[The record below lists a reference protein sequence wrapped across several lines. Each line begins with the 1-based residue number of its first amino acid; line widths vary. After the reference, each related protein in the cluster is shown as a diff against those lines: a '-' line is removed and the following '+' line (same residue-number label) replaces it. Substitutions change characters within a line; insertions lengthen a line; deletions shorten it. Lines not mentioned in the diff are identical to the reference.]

1 MNKSNLSDQGGII
14 DLGNKLFYYDSWSY
28 QCSYDDA
35 GNAVYTYTFTLSDGQ
50 KNPER
55 LTNDRVGKMA
65 SIGKG
70 LEYQGIPYYMNQMNE
85 WIRSFS
91 QHFNDILQGGYD
103 SYNNPGNILFA
114 GKYPIDDEQYD
125 FPSDDRYD
133 LFTYEAYQ
141 KKVEELVAGG
151 MTEEEAKAAATM
163 TVESDADSYYK
174 LTAKNFGI
182 LTAVLED
189 ANLLANRNTQ
199 SDGVEQN
206 DLLSDLKSMA
216 YNKEIM
222 SFRGCSA
229 SEFLQC
235 VLGDVALNANRAN
248 TFSKN
253 YENIA
258 GVIDNQR
265 LSISGVDED
274 EEAVNL
280 VKYQNGYNLASK
292 MIQTLT
298 EIYDR
303 LILETG
309 V

>member
-1 MNKSNLSDQGGII
+1 
-14 DLGNKLFYYDSWSY
+14 
-28 QCSYDDA
+28 
-35 GNAVYTYTFTLSDGQ
+35 
-50 KNPER
+50 
-55 LTNDRVGKMA
+55 MA
-65 SIGKG
+65 TR
-70 LEYQGIPYYMNQMNE
+70 NE
-85 WIRSFS
+85 
-91 QHFNDILQGGYD
+91 
-103 SYNNPGNILFA
+103 
-114 GKYPIDDEQYD
+114 
-125 FPSDDRYD
+125 
-133 LFTYEAYQ
+133 
-141 KKVEELVAGG
+141 
-151 MTEEEAKAAATM
+151 M
-163 TVESDADSYYK
+163 
-174 LTAKNFGI
+174 
-182 LTAVLED
+182 
-189 ANLLANRNTQ
+189 

-206 DLLSDLKSMA
+206 DLISDLKDMA

-222 SFRGCSA
+222 SFRGCNA

-235 VLGDVALNANRAN
+235 VLGDVALNASRAN

-253 YENIA
+253 YTNIA

>member
-1 MNKSNLSDQGGII
+1 M
-14 DLGNKLFYYDSWSY
+14 
-28 QCSYDDA
+28 
-35 GNAVYTYTFTLSDGQ
+35 
-50 KNPER
+50 
-55 LTNDRVGKMA
+55 
-65 SIGKG
+65 
-70 LEYQGIPYYMNQMNE
+70 
-85 WIRSFS
+85 
-91 QHFNDILQGGYD
+91 
-103 SYNNPGNILFA
+103 
-114 GKYPIDDEQYD
+114 
-125 FPSDDRYD
+125 
-133 LFTYEAYQ
+133 
-141 KKVEELVAGG
+141 VAGG

-163 TVESDADSYYK
+163 TVESDVDSYYK